1 MIDGFEP
8 AAGQTFDIITADS
21 VTGTFSSV
29 IAPEGMDIQV
39 VYSNS
44 GVSLQVSA
52 GLVGDFDGD
61 NDVDIDDIDF
71 YVGNI
76 GSQAAGELALLDFN
90 GDGQITIA
98 DVQTHIETHVQT
110 SNGQTGTLCSC
121 LTICCLLY
129 TSPSPR
135 DATLSRMPSSA

>member
-21 VTGTFSSV
+21 VTGTFSNI
-29 IAPEGMDIQV
+29 IAPEDMDIQII
-39 VYSNS
+39 YSSS

-52 GLVGDFDGD
+52 GLAGDFDGD

-71 YVGNI
+71 YLGNI
-76 GSQAAGELALLDFN
+76 GSQADGELALLDFN

-98 DVQTHIETHVQT
+98 DVQTHI
-110 SNGQTGTLCSC
+110 
-121 LTICCLLY
+121 CLLY
-129 TSPSPR
+129 RSPR
-135 DATLSRMPSSA
+135 PGD